1 MDISPDDDIIVD
13 LPMDAIDNIQ
23 YIHPDMMAQ
32 GIAVSIGIFLAGY
45 VIGKVIGFLFR
56 KI

>member
-1 MDISPDDDIIVD
+1 